1 MAFGRLDSPRH
12 DAPISDINVTPLVD
26 VMLVLVV
33 IFILTAPL
41 LTSAIRLDLPRGA
54 AKSGAQAP
62 RAVVLVVDAQG
73 QTYLDDRVLTAA
85 ALEQRLRQVAQDHP
99 QTELQLRADVGL
111 PYGRLVEV
119 MNLAQRAGL
128 SRIGFVVQPA
138 ATAKP

>member
-12 DAPISDINVTPLVD
+12 DAPIGDINVTPLVD

-54 AKSGAQAP
+54 AKPGGEAP
-62 RAVVLVVDAQG
+62 PAVVLVVDAQG
-73 QTYLDDRVLTAA
+73 QTYIDDRVLTAA
-85 ALEQRLRQVAQDHP
+85 ALEQRLRQVARDHAE
-99 QTELQLRADVGL
+99 TELQLRADVGL

-119 MNLAQRAGL
+119 MNLAQQAGL
-128 SRIGFVVQPA
+128 SRIGFVVRPA